1 MIQLFETVK
10 NRIVEKNP
18 DFGGG
23 LNLKNKWIHLE
34 NPTDREIELI
44 ERVSGVSE
52 DLLKAALDEEERGR
66 IEIDDG
72 DTLVLFDIPTIEEEE
87 DYYSYSTMPL
97 GVVLT
102 KNTIIT
108 VCLRENSVIHTLM
121 SGRAKSVDT
130 SKKEF
135 FLYQLLYYTHVKYL
149 QYLRQID
156 RSSQRIQTE
165 LHKATKNKEL
175 IQLLDLEKS
184 LVYFSTSLRGNSIVI
199 EKATKLSKK
208 LDDESEELLEDVV
221 IENRQAIDMCKN
233 YQDILASTM
242 STYASV
248 ISNNQNSI
256 MKTLTI
262 MTVIISV
269 PTLFASFWGMNTGV
283 PFEGKGYGF
292 YIVLALS
299 VVVASLVG
307 YFITRYNN
315 MRHVGWKEIFGFKF
329 RKRDKK

>member
-10 NRIVEKNP
+10 NRIVEKSP

-44 ERVSGVSE
+44 ERVSGVNE
-52 DLLKAALDEEERGR
+52 DLLKAALDEEERAR

-102 KNTIIT
+102 KSTIIT

-121 SGRAKSVDT
+121 SGRAKGVDT
-130 SKKEF
+130 SKREF

-208 LDDESEELLEDVV
+208 LDDESEELIEDVV

-299 VVVASLVG
+299 VVVASIVG

-315 MRHVGWKEIFGFKF
+315 MRHASWKEIFGFNFK
-329 RKRDKK
+329 KRDKK

>member
-1 MIQLFETVK
+1 MIQLFQTEK
-10 NRIVEKNP
+10 KRIVEKSP
-18 DFGGG
+18 EFGGG
-23 LNLKNKWIHLE
+23 MNLKDKWIHME

-44 ERVSGVSE
+44 ERITGVDES
-52 DLLKAALDEEERGR
+52 LLKAALDEDERAR
-66 IEIDDG
+66 IEVDDG
-72 DTLVLFDIPTIEEEE
+72 DTLILFDIPTIEEEE

-102 KNTIIT
+102 HNTVIT
-108 VCLRENSVIHTLM
+108 ICLRENSVIHTLM
-121 SGRAKSVDT
+121 SGRAKGLDT
-130 SKKEF
+130 SKRFF
-135 FLYQLLYYTHVKYL
+135 FLYQLLFYTHVKYQ

-165 LHKATKNKEL
+165 LHRATKNKEL

-184 LVYFSTSLRGNSIVI
+184 LVYFSTSLRGNSVVI
-199 EKATKLSKK
+199 ERVSKMQK
-208 LDDESEELLEDVV
+208 VRSEEEEEILEDVGV
-221 IENRQAIDMCKN
+221 ENRQAIDMCKN
-233 YQDILASTM
+233 FQDILASTM

-283 PFEGKGYGF
+283 PFEGKDYGF
-292 YIVLALS
+292 WIVVAIS
-299 VVVASLVG
+299 VVISSVVG

-315 MRHVGWKEIFGFKF
+315 YKNFGWREIFSFK
-329 RKRDKK
+329 RNKKK

>member
-1 MIQLFETVK
+1 MIQLFETK
-10 NRIVEKNP
+10 NNRIIEKQP
-18 DFGGG
+18 EFGGG
-23 LNLKNKWIHLE
+23 INLKDQWIHLE

-44 ERVSGVSE
+44 ERVTGVDES
-52 DLLKAALDEEERGR
+52 LLKAALDEEERAR
-66 IEIDDG
+66 IEVDDG

-97 GVVLT
+97 GVIAT
-102 KNTIIT
+102 KNSIIT
-108 VCLRENSVIHTLM
+108 VRLKENSVINNFM
-121 SGRAKSVDT
+121 SGRVKGLKTAKRD
-130 SKKEF
+130 F
-135 FLYQLLYYTHVKYL
+135 FLYQLLYHTHVKYL

-165 LHKATKNKEL
+165 LHRATKNKEL
-175 IQLLDLEKS
+175 VQLLDLEKS

-199 EKATKLSKK
+199 ERLSRMNRSRN
-208 LDDESEELLEDVV
+208 DEEAEELIEDVV
-221 IENRQAIDMCKN
+221 IENRQAMDMCN
-233 YQDILASTM
+233 IYSDILASTM

-283 PFEGKGYGF
+283 PFQGKQYGF
-292 YIVLALS
+292 WVVLGLS
-299 VVVASLVG
+299 AIVASIVG
-307 YFITRYNN
+307 YFITRHNKGIDN
-315 MRHVGWKEIFGFKF
+315 
-329 RKRDKK
+329 KKNKK

>member
-1 MIQLFETVK
+1 MIQLFQTEK
-10 NRIVEKNP
+10 ARIVEKSP
-18 DFGGG
+18 EFGGG
-23 LNLKNKWIHLE
+23 LNIKNKWIHLE

-44 ERVSGVSE
+44 ERVTGVNE
-52 DLLKAALDEEERGR
+52 DLLKAALDEEERAR
-66 IEIDDG
+66 IEVDDG

-87 DYYSYSTMPL
+87 EYFTYSTMPL

-102 KNTIIT
+102 KSTIIT
-108 VCLRENSVIHTLM
+108 VCLRENSVIHSLLA
-121 SGRAKSVDT
+121 GRAKGLDT
-130 SKKEF
+130 AKKEF

-165 LHKATKNKEL
+165 LHRATKNKEL

-199 EKATKLSKK
+199 EKVTKMAKK
-208 LDDESEELLEDVV
+208 LDEESEELLDDVV

-233 YQDILASTM
+233 YQEILASTM

-292 YIVLALS
+292 WIVMAIS
-299 VVVASLVG
+299 VAVSAVVG

-315 MRHVGWKEIFGFKF
+315 YKNSGWKEILSF
-329 RKRDKK
+329 RRDKKK

>member
-1 MIQLFETVK
+1 MIQLFETQK
-10 NRIVEKNP
+10 NRIVELNP
-18 DFGGG
+18 EFGGG
-23 LNLKNKWIHLE
+23 LNIKNKWIHLE

-44 ERVSGVSE
+44 ERVSGVNE
-52 DLLKAALDEEERGR
+52 DLLKAALDEEERAR
-66 IEIDDG
+66 IEVDDG

-102 KNTIIT
+102 QSTIIT
-108 VCLRENSVIHTLM
+108 VCLKENSVIHTLM
-121 SGRAKSVDT
+121 SGRAKGLNT
-130 SKKEF
+130 AQREY

-199 EKATKLSKK
+199 EKVTKFNKK
-208 LDDESEELLEDVV
+208 LDEESAELIEDVV

-283 PFEGKGYGF
+283 PFEGKEYGF
-292 YIVLALS
+292 YIVLAIS
-299 VVVASLVG
+299 VVVASVVG

-315 MRHVGWKEIFGFKF
+315 LKHAGWKEIFGFNF
-329 RKRDKK
+329 KRNKKK

>member
-1 MIQLFETVK
+1 MIQLFETK
-10 NRIVEKNP
+10 NNRIIEKQP
-18 DFGGG
+18 EFGGG
-23 LNLKNKWIHLE
+23 IKLKDQWIHLE

-44 ERVSGVSE
+44 ERVTGVDES
-52 DLLKAALDEEERGR
+52 LLKAALDEEERAR
-66 IEIDDG
+66 IEVDDG

-97 GVVLT
+97 GVIST
-102 KNTIIT
+102 KNSIIT
-108 VCLRENSVIHTLM
+108 VCLKENSVINNFM
-121 SGRAKSVDT
+121 SGRVKGLKTERRD
-130 SKKEF
+130 F
-135 FLYQLLYYTHVKYL
+135 FLYQLLYHTHVKYL

-165 LHKATKNKEL
+165 LHRATKNKEL
-175 IQLLDLEKS
+175 VQLLDLEKS

-199 EKATKLSKK
+199 ERLSRMNRARN
-208 LDDESEELLEDVV
+208 DEDAEELIEDVV
-221 IENRQAIDMCKN
+221 IENRQAMDMCN
-233 YQDILASTM
+233 IYSDILASTM

-283 PFEGKGYGF
+283 PFEGKQFGF
-292 YIVLALS
+292 WVVLGLS
-299 VVVASLVG
+299 AIVASVVG
-307 YFITRYNN
+307 YFII
-315 MRHVGWKEIFGFKF
+315 RHNKGI
-329 RKRDKK
+329 DSKKNKK

>member
-1 MIQLFETVK
+1 MIQLFQTEK
-10 NRIVEKNP
+10 ARIVEKNP
-18 DFGGG
+18 EFGGG
-23 LNLKNKWIHLE
+23 LNIKDKWIHLE

-44 ERVSGVSE
+44 ERVTGVNE
-52 DLLKAALDEEERGR
+52 DLLKAALDEEERAR
-66 IEIDDG
+66 IEVDDG
-72 DTLVLFDIPTIEEEE
+72 DTLILFDIPTIEEEE
-87 DYYSYSTMPL
+87 EYFTYSTMPL

-102 KNTIIT
+102 KSTIIT
-108 VCLRENSVIHTLM
+108 VCLRENSVIHSLLA
-121 SGRAKSVDT
+121 GRAKGLDT
-130 SKKEF
+130 AKKEF

-165 LHKATKNKEL
+165 LHRATKNKEL

-199 EKATKLSKK
+199 EKVTKMAKK
-208 LDDESEELLEDVV
+208 LDEESEELLDDVV

-233 YQDILASTM
+233 YQDILAST

-283 PFEGKGYGF
+283 PFEGKQYGF
-292 YIVLALS
+292 W
-299 VVVASLVG
+299 VVVAISVVISSIVG

-315 MRHVGWKEIFGFKF
+315 YKNAGWREILSF
-329 RKRDKK
+329 RRNKKK